1 MQSAITLWKREVI
14 SRKDGVAVAM
24 VSRLSS
30 QHLEAPVISWGSED
44 MQDDGSLQGV
54 RVLVVEDTWQV
65 AVALKSTLTDAGTV
79 VLGPVGTAADAERLV
94 AKEAPDL
101 VLVDLNLHGEMAFD
115 LVDRL
120 RQRGV
125 CVIVMSGLA
134 VLPRSVHG
142 DTAFLKK
149 PFGTD
154 ELLMAMRQTM
164 PAKREG

>member
-1 MQSAITLWKREVI
+1 LWKREVI
-14 SRKDGVAVAM
+14 NREDVVEAAFA
-24 VSRLSS
+24 SRLPSR
-30 QHLEAPVISWGSED
+30 HLGSPIISWGSED

-54 RVLVVEDTWQV
+54 RVLVVDDTWQV
-65 AVALKSTLTDAGTV
+65 AMALKSTLTDTGMV
-79 VLGPVGTAADAERLV
+79 VLGPAATVTDAERLV

-101 VLVDLNLHGEMAFD
+101 ALVDLNLQGEMAFD

-120 RQRGV
+120 RQRGM
-125 CVIVMSGLA
+125 CVVAMSGLA
-134 VLPRSVHG
+134 VLPRLVRQ

-164 PAKREG
+164 LAKREG